1 MKRRLEEFL
10 QMYTL
15 EVEDIGLEHHD
26 LKESLPR
33 DSLSGSMPVFLG
45 CIPQRLGAC
54 ICFSLFRFTTK
65 THQRRQGYDVF
76 SITQRGMGKAKPA
89 LNCANSKLP
98 ESCPAGGCQVVRWLW
113 GVGTFSDW
121 IIPITPSRAT
131 KLRKMMCG
139 TRCSCLICS
148 IIAHSSC

>member
-33 DSLSGSMPVFLG
+33 DSLSGSMPVLLG

-54 ICFSLFRFTTK
+54 ICFSLFRCTTSLPK
-65 THQRRQGYDVF
+65 PTKDVRAMTSF
-76 SITQRGMGKAKPA
+76 PSLSVAWER
-89 LNCANSKLP
+89 LNLP
-98 ESCPAGGCQVVRWLW
+98 
-113 GVGTFSDW
+113 
-121 IIPITPSRAT
+121 
-131 KLRKMMCG
+131 
-139 TRCSCLICS
+139 
-148 IIAHSSC
+148 